1 MTNEILKDEM
11 LNDAAL
17 DGVAGGTYTESYQD
31 MMYLYQYCGINFN
44 PNSRE
49 ASVAKLAALYQRAG
63 TIFQAHN
70 NHDNFYADGYGRPV
84 TRQTAL
90 YDLACKI
97 NGGMIYIEDLRH

>member
-1 MTNEILKDEM
+1 MTSEILKDEM
-11 LNDAAL
+11 LE
-17 DGVAGGTYTESYQD
+17 GVAGGTYNESYQD

-70 NHDNFYADGYGRPV
+70 SDNHPNLYADGYGRPV

-97 NGGMIYIEDLRH
+97 NGGMIYIEDLRY

>member
-11 LNDAAL
+11 LE
-17 DGVAGGTYTESYQD
+17 GVAGGTYNESYQD

-49 ASVAKLAALYQRAG
+49 ASVNKLSALYQRAG

-70 NHDNFYADGYGRPV
+70 SDNHPNFYADGYGRPV

-97 NGGMIYIEDLRH
+97 NGGMIYIEDLRY

>member
-11 LNDAAL
+11 LDN
-17 DGVAGGTYTESYQD
+17 VAGGTYDESYQD

-49 ASVAKLAALYQRAG
+49 ASVNKLSALYQRAG

-70 NHDNFYADGYGRPV
+70 NRDNVYADGYGRPV
-84 TRQTAL
+84 SHGVAL

-97 NGGMIYIEDLRH
+97 NTGRIYVEDLRY